1 MDAIYNWGLDI
12 IITIQTIRSDVLDYV
27 FLAITSLGNDV
38 FYMLL
43 LPLFYWCIE
52 KQQSL
57 RLFYLFMFS
66 SWLNATTKDLLNQ
79 PRPYVLNENIKIG
92 TTGGPGIPSGHAQGS
107 LVFWGYLAMWVR
119 KRWFS
124 IFCVAVIMLIGFS
137 RLYLGLHF
145 PTDLLGGWILG
156 LLILFPVN
164 SLSLKIERRLGAISP
179 AGLFLIGTII
189 PIILSFI
196 LPTKYSV
203 SPMGITAGL
212 TLAVLLERKYLNFE
226 MPSGFKESAIRY
238 CLGIIGLFAIY
249 LGLKL
254 IIPKETWLYLPL
266 VFCQYYVM
274 GLWVGFAAPW
284 LFKKFSFAQKAKEPT
299 I

>member
-1 MDAIYNWGLDI
+1 MDAIYSWGIDL
-12 IITIQTIRSDVLDYV
+12 IITIQKIRSDVLDYV
-27 FLAITSLGNDV
+27 FFAVTSMGDDI

-52 KQQSL
+52 KNESL

-66 SWLNATTKDLLNQ
+66 SWLNATAKDLFNQ
-79 PRPYVLNENIKIG
+79 PRPYMLNESIKIG
-92 TTGGPGIPSGHAQGS
+92 TTSGPGIPSGHAQSS

-124 IFCVAVIMLIGFS
+124 IFCIAIIMLIGFS
-137 RLYLGLHF
+137 RLYLGVHF
-145 PTDLLGGWILG
+145 PTDLIGAWVLG

-164 SLSLKIERRLGAISP
+164 SLAMKIEQRLSQMSP
-179 AGLFLIGTII
+179 GVLFLIGTIT
-189 PIILSFI
+189 PIVLSFI

-212 TLAVLLERKYLNFE
+212 TLAVLLEKKYINFE
-226 MPSGFKESAIRY
+226 MPSGFRESAIRY
-238 CLGIIGLFAIY
+238 CLGIVGLFAIFI
-249 LGLKL
+249 GLKL
-254 IIPKETWLYLPL
+254 IIPKETWIYLPL
-266 VFCQYYVM
+266 VFCQYYLM

-284 LFKKFSFAQKAKEPT
+284 MFKKLNVA
-299 I
+299 